1 MPKIIPSA
9 RRSRAL
15 QSKTVAAHNHS
26 TIHHDSLLPHNQQ
39 KSRSQISL
47 FDGIP
52 QSTLLETPRKVSF
65 EEGHCSSSSF
75 SSSSDSLSTC
85 WTANGHHASPS
96 MSTSSDDVTSTP
108 ATDNTRSCG
117 LKRSRATLRRKPPS
131 VCLVDMVD
139 TEDDEGIS
147 AVTSESRS
155 PRSSP
160 MNAVASPGSPWGHFV
175 DILVPLDEE
184 SPTTTTTVSY
194 DYDAYSLEPS
204 DVPPPLF
211 SLRSIEKNKPFVH
224 KRRRRQEYLPLLSG
238 SSSTVLTPHPYRLQ
252 ARKHGGVRERS
263 PPDSTDTSSSLWRN
277 PFELPAAAVANYNHE
292 QQQQQQQQEVETA
305 LQHLTV

>member
-1 MPKIIPSA
+1 MKQKI
-9 RRSRAL
+9 L
-15 QSKTVAAHNHS
+15 
-26 TIHHDSLLPHNQQ
+26 
-39 KSRSQISL
+39 SL
-47 FDGIP
+47 FLLTAFILSVGMVNAVTLAEWNLVSNGNPSNVNTNINAGIF
-52 QSTLLETPRKVSF
+52 T
-65 EEGHCSSSSF
+65 G
-75 SSSSDSLSTC
+75 
-85 WTANGHHASPS
+85 G
-96 MSTSSDDVTSTP
+96 
-108 ATDNTRSCG
+108 
-117 LKRSRATLRRKPPS
+117 
-131 VCLVDMVD
+131 
-139 TEDDEGIS
+139 EGIS